1 MKSYVF
7 EAKTIADAKEKA
19 LNELRLSEENI
30 IIKTQEEKQGLLKKT
45 AKIKVISVNDLIN
58 YLKESLN
65 TITSLMNINTNLEVR
80 RRDKNIEI
88 KIFSD
93 QNPILIGKDGK
104 TLEALQNILR
114 QVLLKEVGD
123 EYKILLDIEN
133 YKEKKIT
140 NLERVAKKLARE
152 VKKTKVE
159 IKLDRMNSYERKI
172 IHNTLADNEYVY
184 TESIGEEPNRYVVIK
199 PKEEI

>member
-159 IKLDRMNSYERKI
+159 IKLDRMNSYERRI
-172 IHNTLADNEYVY
+172 IHNALTNNKKVY
-184 TESIGEEPNRYVVIK
+184 TESEGEEPNRYVVIK
-199 PKEEI
+199 PKEEE

>member
-159 IKLDRMNSYERKI
+159 IKLDRMNSYERRI